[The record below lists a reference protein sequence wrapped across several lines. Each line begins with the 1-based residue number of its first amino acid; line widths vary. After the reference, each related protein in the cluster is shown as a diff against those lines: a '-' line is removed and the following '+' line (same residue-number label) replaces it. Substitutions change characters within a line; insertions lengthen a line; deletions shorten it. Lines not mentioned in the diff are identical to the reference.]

1 MVKFPLGG
9 IMLLRES
16 LEEIDDFRV
25 KRCRKFELA
34 DIFLLVL
41 FGLLSGIKDIEH
53 IAEWAEKSKRKTRR
67 TEGERRACAL
77 RWRFVGFENSPS
89 PSNPFIRRCQD
100 FENFWLIS
108 AIVFRIGSLV
118 SSGIFSREAMVL
130 ENL

>member
-25 KRCRKFELA
+25 

-53 IAEWAEKSKRKTRR
+53 IAEWAEKSKRKTQR
-67 TEGERRACAL
+67 TKGEMRACAL
-77 RWRFVGFENSPS
+77 RWRFMGFEKSIS
-89 PSNPFIRRCQD
+89 PSNPFIRR
-100 FENFWLIS
+100 
-108 AIVFRIGSLV
+108 R
-118 SSGIFSREAMVL
+118 
-130 ENL
+130 